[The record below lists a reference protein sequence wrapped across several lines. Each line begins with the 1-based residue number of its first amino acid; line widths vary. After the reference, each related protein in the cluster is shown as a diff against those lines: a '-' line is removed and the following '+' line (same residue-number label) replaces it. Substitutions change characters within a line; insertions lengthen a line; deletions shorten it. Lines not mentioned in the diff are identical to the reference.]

1 MELVRFS
8 DIIIRIRITII
19 NHLHYY
25 KRVSKDMEN
34 IKENHKT
41 KYIFILD
48 LIIVVTIVFTIFVN
62 TNSTDFIDVYSQEQ
76 EQNLTQT
83 NQTSIELTSKLI
95 GTTYRWVDSTSSIN
109 PTIIISSGVNN
120 QITIKSLK
128 NDSQEHA
135 FIIEGITSSGDK
147 EDLVISDTV
156 HDGSSIIVD
165 FYPLD
170 LQEYKNYESFD
181 YYCEYHPQTMKGNI
195 KITN

>member
-1 MELVRFS
+1 MPK
-8 DIIIRIRITII
+8 DI
-19 NHLHYY
+19 
-25 KRVSKDMEN
+25 EN
-34 IKENHKT
+34 IKKNHKT
-41 KYIFILD
+41 KYMFILN
-48 LIIVVTIVFTIFVN
+48 LIIAVTIVSTIFVN
-62 TNSTDFIDVYSQEQ
+62 INLTDFINVYSQEQ

-83 NQTSIELTSKLI
+83 NQTSIELTGKLI

-109 PTIIISSGVNN
+109 PTIIITSGVNN

-135 FIIEGITSSGDK
+135 FIIEGTTSSGDK

-181 YYCEYHPQTMKGNI
+181 YYCEYHPETMKGNI
-195 KITN
+195 QITN